1 MGHEPLARLRAPIQ
15 EELEIDADL
24 RLSIDMYL
32 AVTTTAKQVYEQI
45 RVANQRRDP
54 NIKMLS
60 YKAVKKAV
68 AELTRIFPIKK
79 DCCIK
84 NCIAYTG
91 EFEDYETCPLCD
103 EARYQPQPPN
113 CKKKKIPRQTFTT
126 VPLGPQLQALWRTHD
141 GAAAMKW
148 HRTQTQK
155 IINELNAND
164 DCLNNTLANFD
175 DVLCGREY
183 IQSVRDGT
191 ITETDMVLMLSTD
204 GAQLYKSKISDFW
217 VYIWI
222 VIDHSPD
229 RRYKKKHVLPGSFIP
244 GPNKPKML
252 DSFLFTG
259 LHHVAA
265 LQKEGLP
272 IWDAETRTVFICF
285 LFLLLALADAPG
297 MASINGL
304 VGSIF

>member
-1 MGHEPLARLRAPIQ
+1 
-15 EELEIDADL
+15 
-24 RLSIDMYL
+24 
-32 AVTTTAKQVYEQI
+32 
-45 RVANQRRDP
+45 
-54 NIKMLS
+54 
-60 YKAVKKAV
+60 
-68 AELTRIFPIKK
+68 
-79 DCCIK
+79 
-84 NCIAYTG
+84 
-91 EFEDYETCPLCD
+91 
-103 EARYQPQPPN
+103 
-113 CKKKKIPRQTFTT
+113 
-126 VPLGPQLQALWRTHD
+126 
-141 GAAAMKW
+141 MKW
-148 HRTQTQK
+148 RRTQTQK
-155 IINELNAND
+155 IINELDAND

-229 RRYKKKHVLPGSFIP
+229 RRYKKKHVLPGGFIP

-265 LQKEGLP
+265 LQKEHVP
-272 IWDAETRTVFICF
+272 FKSNSETYWG
-285 LFLLLALADAPG
+285 LLLPRIRRFMSYQWLILTK
-297 MASINGL
+297 SI
-304 VGSIF
+304 